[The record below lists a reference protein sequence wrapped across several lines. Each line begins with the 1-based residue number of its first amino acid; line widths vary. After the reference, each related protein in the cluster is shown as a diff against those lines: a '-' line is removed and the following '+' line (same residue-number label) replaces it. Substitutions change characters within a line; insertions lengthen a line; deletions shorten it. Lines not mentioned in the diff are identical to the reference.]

1 VDLDRNLFY
10 VDHLSSL
17 TFDLLQNLL
26 GGRCKSVAHQ
36 TASDLPAREAHQ
48 IPEGRDH
55 FSLVQVCTQLG
66 GGAGTAAFPTCGT
79 NTACFGGFNGGGS
92 SRFGGGGGASG
103 VRTVSRAQDGS
114 LASRLIVAA
123 GGGGSA
129 GEALCGD
136 SGPFLQGG
144 TGGDAGSDGGSG
156 QPCGSLAGGTGG
168 KAGTQSEGGAGGS
181 PGGLSGSLGQGGSGN
196 SGNFVSGGGG
206 GGLFGGGGGGNL
218 TSGDGVRAPGGGGGG
233 GSNLVPTGGTA
244 SIATT
249 TGPSIIISYTVPKPA
264 PTTKEQ
270 CKKGGWKNFSFPDQ
284 GTCITFVNENRR

>member
-123 GGGGSA
+123 GGGSA

-196 SGNFVSGGGG
+196 FVSGGG
-206 GGLFGGGGGGNL
+206 GGGGGGNL
-218 TSGDGVRAPGGGGGG
+218 TSGDGVRAPGGGGGA